1 MSLKLPPDLRA
12 WVAAEARRRQASQSE
27 VVRRYLEEARKGS
40 VAKHLLSCA
49 DLAPGLV
56 GSMEGPRDLSTN
68 KAYLKQAVLKG
79 ARRARKRA
87 R

>member
-1 MSLKLPPDLRA
+1 MSLKLPTALRA

-27 VVRRYLEEARKGS
+27 VVRHSLEQVRSGTA
-40 VAKHLLSCA
+40 AKHSLSCA
-49 DLAPGLV
+49 DLAGDLV

>member
-1 MSLKLPPDLRA
+1 MSLKLPTDLRA
-12 WVAAEARRRQASQSE
+12 WVAAEAQRREASQSD
-27 VVRRYLEEARKGS
+27 VVRRALEQARKGS
-40 VAKHLLSCA
+40 VAKRSLSCA
-49 DLAPGLV
+49 DLAGDLV
-56 GSMEGPRDLSTN
+56 GSMEGPPDLSTN